1 MSQDSHSESKP
12 GHAGDSA
19 AHVLPIAA
27 IVHADHADTDR
38 LLAKFVD
45 GLRHA
50 GLRIHGLVQERAAN
64 ADKTST
70 MLVDQHS
77 GQRYPLFQ
85 NLGSGSTSCCVDAGS
100 IAAASVAMRRAVEAR
115 PDLCVANRFGGL
127 EAQGGGL
134 AAEMLNVAAAGIPL
148 LTIVSND
155 YLRAWRAFTG
165 DSGTELQPSIEAM
178 YLWFAGLR
186 ARHARS

>member
-27 IVHADHADTDR
+27 IVHADHAGTDR

-85 NLGSGSTSCCVDAGS
+85 NLGSGST
-100 IAAASVAMRRAVEAR
+100 
-115 PDLCVANRFGGL
+115 
-127 EAQGGGL
+127 
-134 AAEMLNVAAAGIPL
+134 
-148 LTIVSND
+148 
-155 YLRAWRAFTG
+155 
-165 DSGTELQPSIEAM
+165 
-178 YLWFAGLR
+178 
-186 ARHARS
+186 